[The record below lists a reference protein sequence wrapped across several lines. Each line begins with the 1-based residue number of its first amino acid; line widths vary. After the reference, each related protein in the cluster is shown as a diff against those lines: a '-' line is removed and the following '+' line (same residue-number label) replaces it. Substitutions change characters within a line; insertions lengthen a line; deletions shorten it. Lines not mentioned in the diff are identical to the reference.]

1 MRRLMVLLLV
11 VSLLYPL
18 TRFHFPHIRT
28 VPAQFKPDLVC
39 VLVAS
44 TSRTRSNALVTYSVP
59 SLKRTTEPRFLYS
72 LWVGVDAGDAMDPE
86 VDRLAHPIQVHWVS
100 VDNPTEKPGPVFN
113 HISNAA
119 VQYGCDY
126 TYRINDDTE
135 LTGLWTSAFVDTLQ
149 GFSPPNVG
157 VVGPTCHEGNTAIL
171 THDFV
176 HRTHH
181 TIFGYRYPPSLT
193 DWWLDDWISNVYGVG
208 RTRKLEGVVVKH
220 HLQPTSYEVTFSNH
234 MHLQS
239 ELEAGQRLLRDYLG
253 ENNSVAITQRPS
265 DARENLTS
273 TGGFQTTSARSN
285 HSLEAHKRPSDA
297 RENLTSTGGFQTTLA
312 TWMQTSSAR
321 SNHSL
326 ETHRISEARPSD
338 ARENS
343 SKWPT

>member
-1 MRRLMVLLLV
+1 MV

-113 HISNAA
+113 HMSNAA

-208 RTRKLEGVVVKH
+208 GGERLGTVGWEGEGTFSHSLVVVVGGS
-220 HLQPTSYEVTFSNH
+220 P
-234 MHLQS
+234 
-239 ELEAGQRLLRDYLG
+239 
-253 ENNSVAITQRPS
+253 RPPRFNGRWWS
-265 DARENLTS
+265 RW
-273 TGGFQTTSARSN
+273 
-285 HSLEAHKRPSDA
+285 K
-297 RENLTSTGGFQTTLA
+297 
-312 TWMQTSSAR
+312 SSFKGSPR
-321 SNHSL
+321 GSPFV
-326 ETHRISEARPSD
+326 RM
-338 ARENS
+338 
-343 SKWPT
+343 W